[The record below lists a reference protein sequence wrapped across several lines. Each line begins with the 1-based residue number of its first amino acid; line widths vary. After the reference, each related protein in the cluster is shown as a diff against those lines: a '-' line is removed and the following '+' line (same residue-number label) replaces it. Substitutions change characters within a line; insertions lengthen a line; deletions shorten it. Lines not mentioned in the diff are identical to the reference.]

1 MAQASLAFCLS
12 HGAVATVIPGA
23 MTEAELD
30 EDVSAAGYAPLAT
43 DLAAE
48 VIRRQIELGPAA

>member
-1 MAQASLAFCLS
+1 
-12 HGAVATVIPGA
+12 

-48 VIRRQIELGPAA
+48 VTRRQIELGPAVLASDFSGRLPETVSRSTLRFRA